1 MEKKLEKKVS
11 VSYTYDPKVKTLEVI
26 CDYNGTRD
34 SFCAMFDDHPT
45 HKTVHEFISGFILF
59 LQEKQQQQ
67 QWEKERGNENN
78 GQFFGFC
85 RWIYKIG

>member
-1 MEKKLEKKVS
+1 MEKKLE
-11 VSYTYDPKVKTLEVI
+11 VSYIYDPKVKTLEVI

-67 QWEKERGNENN
+67 WEKERGNENN

>member
-1 MEKKLEKKVS
+1 MEKRLE
-11 VSYTYDPKVKTLEVI
+11 VSYVYDPERKRLS
-26 CDYNGTRD
+26 CDVVCGGLRD
-34 SFCAMFDDHPT
+34 GFCAVFDMAPT
-45 HKTVHEFISGFILF
+45 HKSCLEFINGFILF

-85 RWIYKIG
+85 RWIYKIE